1 MNGAFNSI
9 LNSLGDLPGVIFW
22 FASHVTHEIEA
33 VSPYVLDP
41 AFTQVWC
48 GAIFLIFLIATVP
61 YSFKTWRLRRRLKR
75 LVKELPRPETHDSS
89 EGAQDPDNIH
99 GLRTGFTQGFERYH
113 RVATDT
119 VGLPWEEFEETL
131 IKPRESEVPVIKNP
145 GEVSRYLNDD
155 TIIFPR
161 ISTVYQS
168 IPNILTGSGILG
180 TFIGLAFGVHA
191 ASTGMAQSGATD
203 LVASL
208 QGLLG
213 GAALAFATSVVGLFF
228 SLVFLF
234 VERRRLRTLHVALD
248 RWVLELETRL
258 LRVTPE
264 GLLYEAVSQQT
275 ATVEELKTFNTE
287 LVFSIQQALEERIAN
302 RLSPQLERLV
312 EIMEQVRE
320 QQATDSGQ
328 FLSAAV
334 DKFAAVLSEQTGS
347 QFDNLAAT
355 VEQLNR
361 TLATSAD
368 HFKATVDGVA
378 GTFAHDMAQAG
389 SAAVSQFSGTLETL
403 NTAAAAL
410 DQSTRQSARTLEEM
424 QGYIGEM
431 NRLRDAMGNSHELL
445 ERAAAPL
452 TGAAEN
458 MRIAG
463 DQASRTLA
471 DMQQAANRLT
481 ESVKTLDAAQT
492 RVQSVWETYE
502 RRFVSVDASL
512 EAVFVKLNE
521 GLSNYC
527 DQVKRFANE
536 LDKTAAGTVEKL
548 AGAVGELKDFLDDLE
563 EILERLIPRRG
574 ASQG

>member
-1 MNGAFNSI
+1 MNGGFNSI
-9 LNSLGDLPGVIFW
+9 LNALGDLPGVIFR
-22 FASHVTHEIEA
+22 FVTHVTHEIEA

-41 AFTQVWC
+41 AFTQAWC
-48 GAIFLIFLIATVP
+48 AAIVLIFLIAAVP
-61 YSFKTWRLRRRLKR
+61 HSFKTWRLRQRLKR
-75 LVKELPRPETHDSS
+75 LVKELPRPETHDAS
-89 EGAQDPDNIH
+89 EGAQDPDDIQR
-99 GLRTGFTQGFERYH
+99 LRTGFTKGFERYH
-113 RVATDT
+113 RMATDT
-119 VGLPWEEFEETL
+119 VGLPWQEFEETL

-180 TFIGLAFGVHA
+180 TFVGLAFGVHA

-203 LVASL
+203 LVTSL

-234 VERRRLRTLHVALD
+234 VERRRVRTLHVALD

-320 QQATDSGQ
+320 QQATNAGQ

-361 TLATSAD
+361 ALAAS
-368 HFKATVDGVA
+368 A
-378 GTFAHDMAQAG
+378 GTFADDMAQA
-389 SAAVSQFSGTLETL
+389 SSTAVSQFSGTLETL
-403 NTAAAAL
+403 NAAAAAL

-431 NRLRDAMGNSHELL
+431 NRLRNAMGNSHELL

-481 ESVKTLDAAQT
+481 ESVKTLDATQT
-492 RVQSVWETYE
+492 KVQSVWETYE

-563 EILERLIPRRG
+563 EILERLTPRRG